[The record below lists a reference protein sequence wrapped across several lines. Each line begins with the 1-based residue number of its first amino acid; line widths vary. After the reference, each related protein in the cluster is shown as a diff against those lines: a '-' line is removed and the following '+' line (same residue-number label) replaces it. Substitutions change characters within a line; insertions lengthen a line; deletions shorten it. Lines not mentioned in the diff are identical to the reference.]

1 MTADFEYH
9 RPGSLA
15 EALDYLARHGRE
27 TKILAG
33 GTDLVPALRSG
44 EATPRRV
51 LDVSRLP
58 ELRGIRRGPEGICVG
73 AAVTLS
79 EIESSEELKA
89 HAPALNRCAAHFAS
103 RQVRNVATVGGNVA
117 HCSPCGDT
125 VPPLVVHAAQ
135 AVLCGKNGN
144 RRVPV
149 AEIAS
154 GPYACSLPADEL
166 IVRFLLE
173 PAPDITFADF
183 QKIGRRRELA
193 IARINMAA
201 MARQEADGRLS
212 FVRLALGSCT
222 PTPQRLPEVEE
233 ALLGRV
239 PTAARLREAGRML
252 AARTIADS
260 GRRPSA
266 AYKEAAIQGLF
277 LRMLFPLVRS

>member
-1 MTADFEYH
+1 MAGFDYH
-9 RPGSLA
+9 RPSSLA
-15 EALDYLARHGRE
+15 EALDFLARYGGD
-27 TKILAG
+27 TKILSG
-33 GTDLVPALRSG
+33 GTDLVVDLRNG
-44 EATPRRV
+44 EINPRYL
-51 LDVSRLP
+51 LDVSRLA
-58 ELRGIRRGPEGICVG
+58 ELGGIRQTSEGLCIG

-79 EIESSEELKA
+79 EIESSDLLQA
-89 HAPALNRCAAHFAS
+89 HAPALRRCAAHFAS

-125 VPPLVVHAAQ
+125 VPPLVIHEAC
-135 AVLCGKNGN
+135 AVLAGRGGS

-154 GPYACSLPADEL
+154 GPYACALPADEL
-166 IVRFLLE
+166 IVQFILK
-173 PAPDITFADF
+173 PATAVTFADF

-193 IARINMAA
+193 VARVNMAA

-222 PTPQRLPEVEE
+222 PTPQRLPDVED

-239 PTAARLREAGRML
+239 PSQELLWEAGRLL
-252 AARTIADS
+252 AERTIDAS

-266 AYKEAAIQGLF
+266 VYKEAAIQGLF
-277 LRMLFPLVRS
+277 LRMLHPLVRP